1 MYLDLE
7 VPLHLLD
14 WNYVSANPDKI
25 EWLHL
30 SGNPNAI
37 HLLESNLEKVYDWTL
52 LSGNPNAIHLLEA
65 NLDKVE
71 WDDFYSNPC
80 SIPLLN
86 VEFKHWGA
94 AYHTI
99 WEGLSSNPKAFGYD
113 YEAMKASRALLA
125 EDLTNAF
132 FHPDNISKFRRLGLE
147 LSERWG
153 I

>member
-1 MYLDLE
+1 MYPDLE

-37 HLLESNLEKVYDWTL
+37 HLLE
-52 LSGNPNAIHLLEA
+52 A

-86 VEFKHWGA
+86 VELRLRSDESISCV
-94 AYHTI
+94 TRRRPN
-99 WEGLSSNPKAFGYD
+99 ECVLSP
-113 YEAMKASRALLA
+113 RQHQQVPLLG
-125 EDLTNAF
+125 
-132 FHPDNISKFRRLGLE
+132 S
-147 LSERWG
+147 
-153 I
+153 

>member
-1 MYLDLE
+1 MYPDLE

-86 VEFKHWGA
+86 VELRLRSDESISCV
-94 AYHTI
+94 TRRRPN
-99 WEGLSSNPKAFGYD
+99 ECVLSP
-113 YEAMKASRALLA
+113 RQHQQVPLLG
-125 EDLTNAF
+125 
-132 FHPDNISKFRRLGLE
+132 S
-147 LSERWG
+147 
-153 I
+153 